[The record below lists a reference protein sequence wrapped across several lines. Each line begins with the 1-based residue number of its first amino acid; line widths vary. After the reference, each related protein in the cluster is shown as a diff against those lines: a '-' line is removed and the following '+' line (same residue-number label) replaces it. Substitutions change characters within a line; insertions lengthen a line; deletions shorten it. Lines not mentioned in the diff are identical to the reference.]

1 MTPPPFWI
9 EETAN
14 RAAALFQSDDDLAPI
29 GCHYYHDE
37 QHDVWE
43 VSLFVS
49 QTETLGGE
57 LDGKLTSGRF
67 SVDLSGLQSLFS
79 KVERFSWQA
88 VSLGAGDDLG
98 SHLAIEGRVGEENLW
113 LRILSE
119 PPRQFEAGRIAD
131 VYGGE
136 FRDRW

>member
-1 MTPPPFWI
+1 MTRPPFWI

-14 RAAALFQSDDDLAPI
+14 RAAALFQSADALAPI

-37 QHDVWE
+37 QDGVWE

-49 QTETLGGE
+49 LTETLGGE

-67 SVDLSGLQSLFS
+67 SVDLSGLLSLFS

-88 VSLGAGDDLG
+88 GSLGAGDDLG
-98 SHLAIEGRVGEENLW
+98 SHLAIEGRVGGETLW